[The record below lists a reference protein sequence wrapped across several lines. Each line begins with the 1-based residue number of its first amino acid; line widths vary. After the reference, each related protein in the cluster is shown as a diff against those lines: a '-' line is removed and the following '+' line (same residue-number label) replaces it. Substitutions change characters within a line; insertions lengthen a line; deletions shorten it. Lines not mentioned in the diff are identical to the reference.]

1 MVTII
6 ILKNKT
12 KTKEHVKSVLI
23 IAPPQVR
30 IRMIA
35 TLVVQQRPLVLLFD
49 DLWWATIIPTARFD
63 TGSRSRS
70 RNLTARR
77 RGERWIEMLRATV
90 I

>member
-1 MVTII
+1 
-6 ILKNKT
+6 
-12 KTKEHVKSVLI
+12 VKSVLI

-63 TGSRSRS
+63 TGSRSRK
-70 RNLTARR
+70 RILTARR
-77 RGERWIEMLRATV
+77 RGERWIEMLRVTV